1 MARILSV
8 LKCKCPN
15 CEEGDVYKDNG
26 SVFRLKLPEMRKE
39 CPVCGHTFEREPG
52 YYWGAMYFSYALA
65 AAEGIGVFILCS
77 FFFEDPF
84 DYRVALLVIAVT
96 LLLSVLNFRYSRI
109 LWMYLF
115 TYKKS

>member
-1 MARILSV
+1 M
-8 LKCKCPN
+8 
-15 CEEGDVYKDNG
+15 YKNAG
-26 SVFRLKLPEMRKE
+26 SVFRMKLPEMRKD

-65 AAEGIGVFILCS
+65 AAEGIAVFILCS

-84 DYRVALLVIAVT
+84 DYRVALIVVAGI
-96 LLLSVLNFRYSRI
+96 LLLSVANFRYSRI

-115 TYKKS
+115 TYKKKP